1 MLREDFADKLLWS
14 FEQAYNHQPDFD
26 IFLLNWYCNSGHW
39 KDCDKN
45 KNANIIASKPFD
57 RRDRALY
64 DYTSNLN
71 KYSIVQT
78 KFFMSGGGYAVSRNG
93 AAKLLGTFP
102 CDSNRYTCSMAVD
115 WHMSTLIDANLVKVL
130 GASPP

>member
-57 RRDRALY
+57 RPDQVPKHL
-64 DYTSNLN
+64 
-71 KYSIVQT
+71 
-78 KFFMSGGGYAVSRNG
+78 VSQYQMHDMLQMVAGDNQYMM
-93 AAKLLGTFP
+93 LLF
-102 CDSNRYTCSMAVD
+102 
-115 WHMSTLIDANLVKVL
+115 
-130 GASPP
+130 